1 MIAHGKELDV
11 YYAYD
16 DVVWWETCRGMRA
29 AREWTRKWRRDQRE
43 LSHPVMDFVLF
54 NHLSLFI
61 YTDQRQKAMIMMMAT
76 QMEKWRT
83 IAVSFSSSQ
92 EWYLF
97 AVCAVKD
104 TPLIRYFFS
113 AKFFFRLYRLC
124 WYYWLTG
131 SETEVRQY
139 KVANERRSKYPSAD
153 VLLSVLDVFPVC
165 YEDDDDAEWNGSRM
179 IHRKEKRPEG
189 KLFLSFSATLLWV
202 SDWRRILCS
211 VKSFSSRLYCRE
223 NCMQMRI
230 LMQCMDKSW
239 TTDTSH
245 PPLPSSVST
254 FFESSSLFP
263 ALSLSLP
270 LRWLYVSDSLDD

>member
-1 MIAHGKELDV
+1 MRDLSRNESRKRVNEKVKKRSTRIESSSHGLCPLQSLILVHIHWSETEGNDDNDDGNTDGDV
-11 YYAYD
+11 KNY
-16 DVVWWETCRGMRA
+16 C
-29 AREWTRKWRRDQRE
+29 
-43 LSHPVMDFVLF
+43 
-54 NHLSLFI
+54 SLFLI
-61 YTDQRQKAMIMMMAT
+61 FPGMISLCSLFR
-76 QMEKWRT
+76 KRYSPDT
-83 IAVSFSSSQ
+83 I
-92 EWYLF
+92 
-97 AVCAVKD
+97 
-104 TPLIRYFFS
+104 FFLC
-113 AKFFFRLYRLC
+113 KVFFRLYRLC

-211 VKSFSSRLYCRE
+211 VKSFSSRLYCCE